1 MSISIVASPRSFAGN
16 KAAPITEFFASFAHS
31 LALGDADAKMRN
43 EAIVARLQ
51 TALIARAIIDLGGM
65 MKLLRKHMLEILAL
79 AEKSVLGTTNG
90 VLNFWCDSLEDVLD
104 FEFKVP
110 PPVELPIAQQIGH
123 EAPASAALVS
133 KNMHRVSNYKIVGKI
148 GLGARL
154 MSEGKLESIVFTRS
168 MFPGLVT
175 ANLQV
180 ETLMEFEVTLLIDG
194 WFEYTLTHFG
204 VVNVDKIYRKHC
216 GTQLRL
222 LAPNL
227 PDRGRVNGDDRYYME
242 MMKWRMSNTRKTQI
256 PGQITYKAGFTVDR
270 VNCCEGALEL
280 IENQKLPITLLD
292 AGKVET
298 KFIVPDVESP
308 LNAIEK
314 IAIPMLQSATATS
327 SFLPTVMAVPYFGG
341 AVQPPA
347 PIPVTAPLMPVTLSA
362 ANAAPQVG
370 DSSVSSQKRKA
381 DLVEGMMQ
389 AEMPA
394 APAAAKKAKPESKP
408 KPKPDELSTRNA
420 PVRLPL
426 LSTPPP
432 SSASLLSLTFS
443 LFLPCAPSLCARRWR
458 SSRRLAC
465 RSTRSPTRRRR
476 RATASSCAAR
486 PPRRTCLWRST
497 GTALWVC

>member
-1 MSISIVASPRSFAGN
+1 
-16 KAAPITEFFASFAHS
+16 
-31 LALGDADAKMRN
+31 
-43 EAIVARLQ
+43 
-51 TALIARAIIDLGGM
+51 
-65 MKLLRKHMLEILAL
+65 MLEILAL

-90 VLNFWCDSLEDVLD
+90 ALDFWCDSLEDVLD
-104 FEFKVP
+104 FEFKVL
-110 PPVELPIAQQIGH
+110 PPVELPIAQQNGH

-133 KNMHRVSNYKIVGKI
+133 KNMHRVSNYKTVGKV

-154 MSEGKLESIVFTRS
+154 MSEGKLEIIVFKRS

-180 ETLMEFEVTLLIDG
+180 ETLMEFEVTILIDG

-227 PDRGRVNGDDRYYME
+227 PDRGRVKGDDRYYME

-256 PGQITYKAGFTVDR
+256 PGQITYKAGFTIDR

-298 KFIVPDVESP
+298 KFIVPEDVESP

-314 IAIPMLQSATATS
+314 SAIPMLQPATAAS
-327 SFLPTVMAVPYFGG
+327 GFLHTVMAVPFFGG

-347 PIPVTAPLMPVTLSA
+347 PIAVTAPLMPVTLSA
-362 ANAAPQVG
+362 ANAAPLSAAN
-370 DSSVSSQKRKA
+370 DAPQKRKA
-381 DLVEGMMQ
+381 DRVEGMLQ
-389 AEMPA
+389 AEMPVA
-394 APAAAKKAKPESKP
+394 PPAAAKKAKAA
-408 KPKPDELSTRNA
+408 DELSTRDA

-465 RSTRSPTRRRR
+465 RSTRSPTRRWR
-476 RATASSCAAR
+476 RATASLCAAP
-486 PPRRTCLWRST
+486 PPRRTCLSRST